1 MSHPFEDLSMA
12 ELRNVFERQ
21 VNLYGIGRFI
31 PLLEENI
38 EEESNSG
45 NIEEQNGSSDESV
58 DNLTDSDF
66 GDI

>member
-1 MSHPFEDLSMA
+1 MA

-38 EEESNSG
+38 EEESNSE